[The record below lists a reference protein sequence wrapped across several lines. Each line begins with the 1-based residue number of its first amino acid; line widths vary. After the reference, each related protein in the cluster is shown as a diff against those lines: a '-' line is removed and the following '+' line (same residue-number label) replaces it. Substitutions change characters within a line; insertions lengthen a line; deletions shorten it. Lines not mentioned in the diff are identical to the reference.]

1 MSHASRPR
9 SIARLASFAHC
20 VVGRVD
26 RLIRAGRPL
35 PFLTLLLL
43 ALLLL
48 TLGPSPAAAQS
59 PYPPRDGV
67 LAVEEGIALS
77 AERVQREFAERLGK
91 AEVDGLFLVVK
102 SCQPDPEAYLD
113 EALAHYRLA
122 PGAGQMYDDAVVW
135 LVCYDPRF
143 VGIYYS
149 SENPLSPGFEQARV
163 SELVAGAMGEKLA
176 AGNLTGSLVSGI
188 EGLAGALPRA
198 AEAPAPAAG
207 SGAAAPAGAPAAADA
222 SPPTTPD
229 SDGDTGRMLAW
240 LALGG
245 CGLGGLW
252 LWRRE
257 RDRKRSA
264 AQRAAKDGESGSPRE
279 ALAGKL
285 TELKARLTA
294 DSPAF
299 SRLALAYGS
308 ISDGAMLEVN
318 QRHQAMV
325 GRLAA
330 LDGRVGR
337 LPAKADA
344 AELASLSGEADQ
356 LLAYVDE
363 VALEAEHVTM
373 LQEKAAVLAVDA
385 RKTIQ
390 AVKEVYAARRPKLEG
405 LNFPGSDQAL
415 AIPTLLVDQAESRL
429 SAGDR
434 LSAGRL
440 AEDAQSLA
448 ERLSQLLERI
458 GSLDQRIDEGVLLFD
473 RVEAYAETNWAD
485 IRGNGSEAE
494 ESWEAAVTLLER
506 ILRGA
511 EEAFGADP
519 AAGFMAS
526 LEQVAGELDRAG
538 HLVDAIGERLQRLD
552 QARGTAVSGLDGLR
566 KSIQEARSFLA
577 GPEVGADVD
586 QTPEGLLDQAAAA
599 AQSIVALMGQEKPD
613 WMAILRLLE
622 EAQQQVAGA
631 LSDARAQDA
640 QLDALKA
647 VWETAR
653 QSAATAIDRAQ
664 GYLSSHR
671 GDLDAASTGLLEPA
685 QAALRAADE
694 AWRQSAGLEDRARA
708 ERINA
713 ATSRAQ
719 EARDAADQAYQSLA
733 AAIAREE
740 QRRSY
745 IPRPSWIGP
754 IVPFPVDRRSMFPL
768 DPFGG
773 GGGGRIGAAGLPRPS
788 GWGGRPRAST
798 RPLGGGGGSSGT
810 RRGGGQGW

>member
-1 MSHASRPR
+1 MTVEASVQHA
-9 SIARLASFAHC
+9 L
-20 VVGRVD
+20 
-26 RLIRAGRPL
+26 RPL
-35 PFLTLLLL
+35 PLLLLL
-43 ALLLL
+43 ALL
-48 TLGPSPAAAQS
+48 PAPAAAQS

-67 LAVEEGIALS
+67 LAVEEGIAVS
-77 AERVQREFAERLGK
+77 GERVQREFTERLGQD
-91 AEVDGLFLVVK
+91 EVDGLFLVVQ

-149 SENPLSPGFEQARV
+149 SENPLSPAFEAARV
-163 SELVAGAMGEKLA
+163 SEVVAGSMGEKLA
-176 AGNLTGSLVSGI
+176 AGNLTGALVTGI

-198 AEAPAPAAG
+198 AEAPALAAG
-207 SGAAAPAGAPAAADA
+207 QGAVAPAGVQEASDAP
-222 SPPTTPD
+222 PPTQPD
-229 SDGDTGRMLAW
+229 SGGDTGRRLAW
-240 LALGG
+240 LALAG

-257 RDRKRSA
+257 RDRRLA
-264 AQRAAKDGESGSPRE
+264 AQARAAKEGQAGSPRE
-279 ALAGKL
+279 ALAGSL
-285 TELKARLTA
+285 AELKAKLTA

-308 ISDGAMLEVN
+308 ISDQAMLEVN

-330 LDGRVGR
+330 LEGRVGR
-337 LPAKADA
+337 LPAKTEA
-344 AELASLSGEADQ
+344 AELAALQAEADQ

-363 VALEAEHVTM
+363 VAREAEHVAM
-373 LQEKAAVLAVDA
+373 LQEQAAVLAVDA
-385 RKTIQ
+385 RKAIQ
-390 AVKEVYAARRPKLEG
+390 AAKEAYALGQPKLEG
-405 LNFPGSDQAL
+405 LSFPGPDQAL
-415 AIPTLLVDQAESRL
+415 AVPTLLVDQAEARL

-440 AEDAQSLA
+440 AEDARSLA
-448 ERLSQLLERI
+448 DRLVQLLEGI
-458 GSLDQRIDEGVLLFD
+458 GSLDGRIDEGVLLFD
-473 RVEAYAETNWAD
+473 RVEAYAEANWAD

-506 ILRGA
+506 TLRGA
-511 EEAFGADP
+511 EESFGADP

-526 LEQVAGELDRAG
+526 LEQVAGELNRAG
-538 HLVDAIGERLQRLD
+538 QLVDAIGERLQRLD

-566 KSIQEARSFLA
+566 KAIQEARSFLA
-577 GPEVGADVD
+577 GSEVSADVD
-586 QTPEGLLDQAAAA
+586 AAPDGLLDQAAAA
-599 AQSIVALMGQEKPD
+599 AQTIVAQMGQEKPD

-622 EAQQQVAGA
+622 EAQQQVARA
-631 LSDARAQDA
+631 LTDAQAQDA

-647 VWETAR
+647 AWETAR
-653 QSAATAIDRAQ
+653 QSAAAAVDRAQ

-671 GDLDAASTGLLEPA
+671 GDVDAASAGLLEPA

-694 AWRQSAGLEDRARA
+694 AWRQAGGLEDRARA

-719 EARDAADQAYQSLA
+719 EARDAADQAYQRLS

-740 QRRSY
+740 ERRNY
-745 IPRPSWIGP
+745 IPRPTWIGP
-754 IVPFPVDRRSMFPL
+754 TVPFPVDRRPMFPL

-773 GGGGRIGAAGLPRPS
+773 GGWGRIGGAGLPRPS

-798 RPLGGGGGSSGT
+798 RPQGGGGRSSGT